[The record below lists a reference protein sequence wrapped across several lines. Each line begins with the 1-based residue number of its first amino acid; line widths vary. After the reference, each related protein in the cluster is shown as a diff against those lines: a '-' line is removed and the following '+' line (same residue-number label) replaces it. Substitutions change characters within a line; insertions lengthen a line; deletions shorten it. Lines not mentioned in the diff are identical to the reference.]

1 MFIITLNRSNK
12 FNLLASYV
20 YVKKKLINVSLST
33 DTFVYDAIMDAY
45 IIVLMFLR
53 ILHIRPFYLLTK
65 HYKHYYKDLNIKLY
79 LNA

>member
-20 YVKKKLINVSLST
+20 DVKKKLINVSLST

-45 IIVLMFLR
+45 IIALMFLR

-65 HYKHYYKDLNIKLY
+65 HYYKDLNIKLY